1 MRQEKT
7 YTKEELQ
14 EICDKCVSYR
24 QLALALGYSENSIDS
39 IKKIIREYNLD
50 TNHFKGQ
57 GWNKNNVDMS
67 IFQYNKSSK
76 SDTLIRALTILRG
89 WRCEKCGRTEW
100 EGQKIPLCV
109 HHIDGNHINNVIDN
123 LQILCPNCH
132 AQTDNYCGKNKGRNK
147 HPPLTDE
154 QFLDALKNT
163 TSIRQALQRVGINY
177 AAKYYYDKA
186 HELIDKYGI
195 VQKPKKERKPKIR
208 QPKKQN
214 ICVDCGKPVR
224 ADVKRCSEC
233 EHKRQRKTDWPQRD
247 ELKQL
252 IRQETFASIGRQF
265 GVSDNAV
272 RKWCK
277 KYNLPFTKN
286 IIKSYSDEEWLEV

>member
-1 MRQEKT
+1 MKQEKT

-14 EICDKCVSYR
+14 EICDKCFSYR

-39 IKKIIREYNLD
+39 IKKIIHEYNID
-50 TNHFKGQ
+50 TNHFKEQ
-57 GWNKNNVDMS
+57 GWNKDNIDIS

-109 HHIDGNHINNVIDN
+109 HHIDGNHINNVLDN

-132 AQTDNYCGKNKGRNK
+132 AQTDNYCGKNKGENK
-147 HPPLTDE
+147 RPPLTDE

-163 TSIRQALQRVGINY
+163 TSIRQALQKVGINY

-186 HELIDKYGI
+186 HELIDRYGI
-195 VQKPKKERKPKIR
+195 VQKPKKERKPKTR
-208 QPKKQN
+208 QHKKQK
-214 ICVDCGKPVR
+214 ICVDCGKPVHTD
-224 ADVKRCSEC
+224 AKRCSEC
-233 EHKRQRKTDWPQRD
+233 EHKQQRKTDWPQRD

-252 IRQETFASIGRQF
+252 IRKETFTSIGRQF

-277 KYNLPFTKN
+277 NYNLPFTKT